1 MKGYAKVVSL
11 MFSLHLFFI
20 EFLIIKDFYSYK
32 TYDIVR
38 NLIDFQR

>member
-1 MKGYAKVVSL
+1 MKGHAKVVSL
-11 MFSLHLFFI
+11 MFSLHFI
-20 EFLIIKDFYSYK
+20 EFLIIKDFHSYK

>member
-1 MKGYAKVVSL
+1 MKGHAKVVSL
-11 MFSLHLFFI
+11 MFSLLIFI
-20 EFLIIKDFYSYK
+20 EFLIIKDFHSYK